1 MSRVT
6 DVLAELE
13 SIGAVGDKVLLLRM
27 ETPKVVPELRAVPAN
42 LASLDEQLAAQQ
54 ARFDEER
61 HQWAVLVEIA
71 GTKLEALAA
80 ELARL
85 GAPGEALGRLA
96 MQQQQAEA
104 QAASG
109 YITPW
114 AIKPEV
120 PPVEAWRGAPGRRA

>member
-80 ELARL
+80 ETQELRKVFQQMN
-85 GAPGEALGRLA
+85 EAIANQGGSNETI
-96 MQQQQAEA
+96 QEEA
-104 QAASG
+104 
-109 YITPW
+109 
-114 AIKPEV
+114 
-120 PPVEAWRGAPGRRA
+120 